1 MARKKKEED
10 LYIQR
15 ATPATVERAIKDGDK
30 VVYYY
35 SEGDK
40 YVVWDL
46 RGKAPVMTKYDSA
59 DEIMNQV
66 K

>member
-15 ATPATVERAIKDGDK
+15 ATQETIERAIKDGDK
-30 VVYYY
+30 KVYYY
-35 SEGDK
+35 TDAEK

-46 RGKAPVMTKYDSA
+46 RGKAPVMTTYESA
-59 DEIMNQV
+59 EEVMQKV
-66 K
+66 V